1 MKYEELEMQIVSFDA
16 DDVIVTSSTKLPID
30 EDQYE

>member
-16 DDVIVTSSTKLPID
+16 DDVIVTSTGGTKLPID
-30 EDQYE
+30 EDP